1 MSKFKVFLSYSTMNK
16 ESADKIAES
25 VRSVFQDDVHVY
37 VAGRSIAGGDD
48 WEEELLQ
55 NLRTSDALITLL
67 TPKFT
72 DKSWFYIEWS
82 PFWISKKPYFILL
95 TDETVVGVLDRPI
108 TGRQFTYLFDILSVQ
123 SLFLSLHKKVYDS
136 EVPVE
141 DFLSPA
147 QHLVESLFDISKVE
161 NRNYYDTFR
170 SSTKSLPKVL
180 QPVDFEE
187 SERIISYFISNSE
200 DQIAYENAMKLDPE
214 DRGKVAR
221 LAVLNGNVDTAAL
234 IAKTIFDADP
244 LRKICSLMI
253 KNGYSK
259 SDQLVQVLSLLDG
272 KSTVAHKE
280 IAVELVEAM
289 DVDNPSL
296 RACIRIIKNGNQ
308 VRDVLARMID
318 LRLYHLDIY
327 EILFKKFIER
337 RSLKRLGL
345 PELDRIRL
353 DDSTFFDELAVRL
366 KLLDDDDLAA
376 YLT

>member
-1 MSKFKVFLSYSTMNK
+1 MNK

-25 VRSVFQDDVHVY
+25 VRFVFKDDVQVY

-55 NLRTSDALITLL
+55 NLVTSDALITLL

-82 PFWISKKPYFILL
+82 PFWIAKKPYFILL
-95 TDETVVGVLDRPI
+95 TDETVVGVLDRPV

-123 SLFLSLHKKVYDS
+123 SLFVSLHKKVYNL
-136 EVPVE
+136 EVPIGE
-141 DFLSPA
+141 FLSPA
-147 QHLVESLFDISKVE
+147 QHLVESLYEISKVE

-200 DQIAYENAMKLDPE
+200 DHIAYENSMKLDPD

-221 LAVLNGNVDTAAL
+221 LAVLNGNLDTAAL
-234 IAKTIFDADP
+234 VAKTIFDADS

-259 SDQLVQVLSLLDG
+259 SEQLIQVLALLDG

-296 RACIRIIKNGNQ
+296 RTCIEIIQNGNQ
-308 VRDVLARMID
+308 VRDVLVRMIG
-318 LRLYHLDIY
+318 LRIYNLDTY
-327 EILFKKFIER
+327 ELCFKKFVER
-337 RSLKRLGL
+337 KLVKRLGL
-345 PELDRIRL
+345 PELDKIRIANRA
-353 DDSTFFDELAVRL
+353 FFDDLAPRL
-366 KLLDDDDLAA
+366 LLLDDDDLSA
-376 YLT
+376 YLREHFGG